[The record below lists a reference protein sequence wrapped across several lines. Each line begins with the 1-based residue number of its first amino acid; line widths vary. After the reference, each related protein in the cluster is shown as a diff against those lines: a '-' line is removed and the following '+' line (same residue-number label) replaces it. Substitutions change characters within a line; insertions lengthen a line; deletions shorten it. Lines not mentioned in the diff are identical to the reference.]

1 MIALLH
7 LSLSMSSHDDI
18 DASSLGSS
26 IGACA
31 FTVPLIHFPSFI
43 HPEFVA
49 FHTPPAAAA
58 AAFAAAQQLM
68 LDCVYDIAQDDH
80 APPVFICNM
89 HSSSPLPVE
98 QRIVPASLLAAA
110 AAHAT
115 GVTLEAPADTV
126 LHLLDQGDGLLNT
139 LLSLQ
144 LNLWLVNGNYS
155 PAVQQL
161 LLLVAASHYLVHA
174 AAVTE
179 NSLVDCGAA
188 AAPVAAHLP
197 PTCMHLIYIHKR
209 FVSPMPSRYSHTML
223 PFGRTN
229 YSAEVESAGGH
240 YFATLLNRQQP
251 WNSMIPE
258 QISDSTISNATQQW
272 ELRVPL
278 ENQQLTQQTLQYG
291 RTAGCDSGS
300 ESSEGSSSVK
310 SINLGLTL
318 MPLEEELVLDRCA
331 LAANVLMLNH
341 FFPPSIFL
349 DSRRQVPRQLRR
361 GDMGRHCC
369 IGAAQ
374 APGQLPQSI
383 SIGSRQQRSS
393 VTRHLHN

>member
-1 MIALLH
+1 VIALLH

-18 DASSLGSS
+18 DATSLGSS
-26 IGACA
+26 IGASA

-43 HPEFVA
+43 HPEFIA
-49 FHTPPAAAA
+49 FHIPPTAAA
-58 AAFAAAQQLM
+58 AAFAAAQRMM
-68 LDCVYDIAQDDH
+68 LDCVYDIAQDGH

-89 HSSSPLPVE
+89 LSSSPVPVE

-110 AAHAT
+110 AEHAT
-115 GVTLEAPADTV
+115 GVSLEAPADAA
-126 LHLLDQGDGLLNT
+126 LHLLDQGDGVLDKLF
-139 LLSLQ
+139 SLQ
-144 LNLWLVNGNYS
+144 LNLWLVKGRYS

-161 LLLVAASHYLVHA
+161 LLLVAATHYLIHA

-179 NSLVDCGAA
+179 NSFVDCSAA
-188 AAPVAAHLP
+188 SAPVAANLP
-197 PTCMHLIYIHKR
+197 PICMHLIYIHKR
-209 FVSPMPSRYSHTML
+209 FVLPLPSRYSHTTL
-223 PFGRTN
+223 PFGKTN
-229 YSAEVESAGGH
+229 YSAEVECAGGH

-258 QISDSTISNATQQW
+258 PNSDSTISNATQQW
-272 ELRVPL
+272 EQRVPL
-278 ENQQLTQQTLQYG
+278 ESQLLMQQALKYS
-291 RTAGCDSGS
+291 RPAECDSGC
-300 ESSEGSSSVK
+300 ESSEENSSVK

-331 LAANVLMLNH
+331 NAANVLTLKR
-341 FFPPSIFL
+341 FPSIFL
-349 DSRRQVPRQLRR
+349 DLPLQVHRQLRR

-383 SIGSRQQRSS
+383 SICSRQQCRS